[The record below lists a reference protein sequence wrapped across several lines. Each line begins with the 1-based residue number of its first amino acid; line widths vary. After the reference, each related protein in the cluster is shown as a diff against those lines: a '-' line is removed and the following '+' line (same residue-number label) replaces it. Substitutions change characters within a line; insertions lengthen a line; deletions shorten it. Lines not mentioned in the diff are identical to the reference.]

1 MYNEK
6 LHNLKNIKHYL
17 LSSFRVPEILG
28 IGDTAVNE
36 TDKTLCLPEQS
47 GGDRQGVYTQV
58 KYVVNQELYI
68 KK

>member
-1 MYNEK
+1 MIMYNEK

-36 TDKTLCLPEQS
+36 TDNNLCFLNN
-47 GGDRQGVYTQV
+47 QGETDKEYTH
-58 KYVVNQELYI
+58 K
-68 KK
+68 